1 MKTING
7 DKNMVDQ
14 GKTSTYIISGAMII
28 FSAILADPSLVEPL
42 MGDYYSR
49 FVALIPLL
57 IVIYNAY
64 YPRPINKKE

>member
-28 FSAILADPSLVEPL
+28 FAAILADPSLIQPL
-42 MGDYYSR
+42 MGDYYPR
-49 FVALIPLL
+49 FVALLPLL